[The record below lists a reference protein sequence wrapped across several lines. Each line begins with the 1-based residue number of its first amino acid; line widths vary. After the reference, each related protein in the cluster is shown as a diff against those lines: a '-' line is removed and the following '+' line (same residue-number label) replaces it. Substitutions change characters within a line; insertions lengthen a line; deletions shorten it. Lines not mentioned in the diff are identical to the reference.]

1 MQRAGCVGAS
11 LLLLLVACTE
21 APQLPMRVGTLP
33 WAGNEPLFLARELGL
48 MPAGKV
54 HLVEHLTI
62 SQTVRAFRNGALDA
76 ALWTLDEYLLLDHA
90 SQPSQVV
97 LVLDASHG
105 ADCLVARPE
114 VETLAALVGRRIAYE
129 DSALGNYI
137 LHRIEEQ
144 AGLAPTSLRRV
155 DIPLSG
161 HEEAWLRGEVDAV
174 VTFEPACTRLKDAGA
189 RVLFDSSNIPGE
201 IVDVLAVRKDY
212 LQAHPEQVDAL
223 VRGWFAALEHL
234 RAHPEEDVR
243 RMAPRLGLQPEQ
255 LRRALEGVRLAD
267 EDAQRVQLL
276 GPRPLLLTSLERMKG
291 VLMKQGLLQVPP
303 EVSTLIDTAPLRR
316 VLP

>member
-1 MQRAGCVGAS
+1 
-11 LLLLLVACTE
+11 
-21 APQLPMRVGTLP
+21 MRVAALP
-33 WAGNEPLFLARELGL
+33 WAGSEPLFLARDLGL
-48 MPAGKV
+48 MPSSQV

-76 ALWTLDEYLLLDHA
+76 AIWTLDEYLLLDHT
-90 SQPSQVV
+90 SHPSQVV

-105 ADCLVARPE
+105 ADCLVARAE
-114 VETLAALVGRRIAYE
+114 VKTLAELAGRRVAYE

-144 AGLAPTSLRRV
+144 AGLALTSLQRV
-155 DIPLSG
+155 DIPLNG
-161 HEEAWLRGEVDAV
+161 HEEALLRGEVDAV
-174 VTFEPACTRLKDAGA
+174 VTFEPACTRLQDAGA
-189 RVLFDSSNIPGE
+189 RVLFDSANIPGE

-223 VRGWFAALEHL
+223 VRGWFAALAHF

-243 RMAPRLGLQPEQ
+243 RMAPRLALQPEQ

-276 GPRPLLLTSLERMKG
+276 GPRPRLLASLERMKG
-291 VLMKQGLLQVPP
+291 VLLQQGLLQTPP
-303 EVSTLIDTAPLRR
+303 DVSVLIDTAPLRR
-316 VLP
+316 VVP